1 MNEHKIIELQL
12 DRKINNFL
20 KTAKYC
26 PFGYPA
32 VIIVNPFA
40 NNIPAPTIYWLSCP
54 YLNYEIDRLEAES
67 DLIPELQEKLK
78 SNPKFNMEMTRAHEK
93 YAEQRRSLLS
103 TEQLAEAKSIS
114 EDLYKTLINSGVGG
128 IREKEGIKC
137 LHTHLAHF
145 LVDESNPAGK
155 IVFSKINWPN
165 NCQIC
170 KERVDQFESRS
181 N

>member
-32 VIIVNPFA
+32 VIVVNPFA
-40 NNIPAPTIYWLSCP
+40 NNVPAPTIYWLSCP
-54 YLNYEIDRLEAES
+54 YLNYEVDRLEAES
-67 DLIPELQEKLK
+67 DLISELKNKLQSEKKFKNKMTEAHQEYADKRKKLL
-78 SNPKFNMEMTRAHEK
+78 S
-93 YAEQRRSLLS
+93 AEQLNKARD
-103 TEQLAEAKSIS
+103 IS
-114 EDLYKTLINSGVGG
+114 EDLYRTLIDSGVGG
-128 IREKEGIKC
+128 IKEKEGIKC
-137 LHTHLAHF
+137 LHTHLADF
-145 LVDESNPAGK
+145 LADKINPVGEV
-155 IVFSKINWPN
+155 VFSKVNWPN

-170 KERVDQFESRS
+170 KERVDQFESSS